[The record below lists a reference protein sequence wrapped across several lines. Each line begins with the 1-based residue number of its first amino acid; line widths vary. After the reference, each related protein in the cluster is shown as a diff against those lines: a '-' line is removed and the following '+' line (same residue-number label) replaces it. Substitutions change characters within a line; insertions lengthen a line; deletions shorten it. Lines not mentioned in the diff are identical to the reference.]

1 MLSPK
6 DVTTRAAR
14 IRFVEAGDGPAVLLV
29 HDALGSHEGWSRAA
43 PHLAKHFRIV
53 APDLPGFGESEKPDP
68 QRYAYGYDAFA
79 ESVFDVVAALGL
91 GRVDVIGHGMG
102 AGVAL
107 TLAALHP
114 SVVRKLVLVSPPV
127 QGGDIP
133 LARAA
138 RVPVVGGLLWKQLV
152 GRALFGSVLGGS
164 TYAGAAGVPEGRV
177 DALYRYFSTPAARQ
191 AAHATL
197 VAIGDTRPLGARMPR
212 VTAETFVVW
221 GRDDAL
227 TPVDQGRRLARELK
241 GRFEVLECGRCPPD
255 EVPEVF
261 ATAAVAFLEGPPPS
275 RLTPG
280 SSRRT
285 PPPPS
290 VAPRTTRS
298 TRSTRDQPPRS
309 TRPSSG
315 DV

>member
-14 IRFVEAGDGPAVLLV
+14 IRFVEAGEGPAVLLV
-29 HDALGSHEGWSRAA
+29 HDALGSHEVWSRAA
-43 PHLAKHFRIV
+43 AHLAKHFRIV
-53 APDLPGFGESEKPDP
+53 APDLPGFGGSEKPDP
-68 QRYAYGYDAFA
+68 ERYAYGYDAFA
-79 ESVFDVVAALGL
+79 ESVFDLVAALGL

-127 QGGDIP
+127 EGGGDVR

-138 RVPVVGGLLWKQLV
+138 RVPVVGGLVWKQLV
-152 GRALFGSVLGGS
+152 GRALFGSALGGS
-164 TYAGAAGVPEGRV
+164 TYAGAADVPDGRV
-177 DALYRYFSTPAARQ
+177 DALYGHFSTPAARQ

-261 ATAAVAFLEGPPPS
+261 ATAAIAFLEGPPPS

-280 SSRRT
+280 SSRGT

-290 VAPRTTRS
+290 VAPRS
-298 TRSTRDQPPRS
+298 ARS